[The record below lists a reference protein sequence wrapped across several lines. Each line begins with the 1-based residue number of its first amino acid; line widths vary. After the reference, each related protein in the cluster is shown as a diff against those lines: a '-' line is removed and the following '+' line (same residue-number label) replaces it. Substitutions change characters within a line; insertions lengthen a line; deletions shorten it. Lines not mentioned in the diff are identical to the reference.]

1 MQELVAQY
9 LSRSISRR
17 NIVSPLAKTGVRNRL
32 APQRKPY
39 LIDTQMARTGV
50 G

>member
-17 NIVSPLAKTGVRNRL
+17 SFVRRLAKTGLRNRL
-32 APQRKPY
+32 AGQWKPY
-39 LIDTQMARTGV
+39 LIDTQVARTGV